1 MAGLD
6 VSDAVVVDGTLGATR
21 CVRFDL
27 VATVRAVRPLKIES
41 SSCSFSAERGV
52 KISVRSGWSPLK

>member
-1 MAGLD
+1 MAGLE
-6 VSDAVVVDGTLGATR
+6 VSDVVVVDGTLGETR
-21 CVRFDL
+21 WVRFDF

-41 SSCSFSAERGV
+41 SSCSLSADRDV